1 MPHNATDSHT
11 SNPTGVQGVDYPYED
26 GSYTQLGARLSWLKA
41 SGVNWF
47 TAIQSPPVDS
57 KGLRAFIAEAD
68 RRIEQ
73 TLIKVSPPATA
84 TANDR
89 YAHARMVD
97 WQIVEL
103 AMLREYASHQ
113 PDDAPGVDTP
123 PPAESKSAGAI
134 LKDAA
139 NYLVETESPWKWVG
153 LGAAALA
160 ALFVVL
166 MLVLVGRR

>member
-1 MPHNATDSHT
+1 
-11 SNPTGVQGVDYPYED
+11 
-26 GSYTQLGARLSWLKA
+26 
-41 SGVNWF
+41 
-47 TAIQSPPVDS
+47 
-57 KGLRAFIAEAD
+57 
-68 RRIEQ
+68 
-73 TLIKVSPPATA
+73 
-84 TANDR
+84 
-89 YAHARMVD
+89 
-97 WQIVEL
+97 VEL